1 MIPSTVRANLK
12 TALSTVVTRVFDYVP
27 DQVPAPCGVVGNI
40 TIDFDEAQNR
50 GLDRGEVDV
59 LVIVS
64 RMNERGA
71 QDKLDALLAGSGAG
85 SVKAALEADRT
96 LSGALATLRVVR
108 AAPITI
114 EVAGVTYF
122 AYQYEVALH
131 G

>member
-1 MIPSTVRANLK
+1 MA
-12 TALSTVVTRVFDYVP
+12 
-27 DQVPAPCGVVGNI
+27 
-40 TIDFDEAQNR
+40 
-50 GLDRGEVDV
+50 EVDV

-71 QDKLDALLAGSGAG
+71 QDKLDTYLAGSGAG

-96 LSGALATLRVVR
+96 LGGAVAALRVTR
-108 AAPITI
+108 AAPITL

-122 AYQYEVALH
+122 AYQYEVTLH

>member
-1 MIPSTVRANLK
+1 MIPSTVRTNLK
-12 TALSTVVTRVFDYVP
+12 TALSSVVTRVFDYVP

-40 TIDFDEAQNR
+40 TITFDEAQNR
-50 GLDRGEVDV
+50 GVDMGEVDI

-71 QDKLDALLAGSGAG
+71 QDKLDTYLAGSGSG

-96 LSGALATLRVVR
+96 LGGAIATLRVTR
-108 AAPITI
+108 AAPITLEI
-114 EVAGVTYF
+114 AGVTYF
-122 AYQYEVALH
+122 AYQYEVTLH